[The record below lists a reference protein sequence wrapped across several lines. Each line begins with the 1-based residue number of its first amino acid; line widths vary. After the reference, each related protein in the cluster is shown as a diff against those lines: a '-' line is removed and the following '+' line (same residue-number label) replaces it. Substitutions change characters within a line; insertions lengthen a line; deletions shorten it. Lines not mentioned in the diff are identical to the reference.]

1 MSDPSTLRV
10 PRREDIS
17 NQDLPAQHN
26 EAAQMRELQKL
37 LFGADQQA
45 RLDRLDSEWN
55 DPGQIAP
62 RVGQSL
68 PDAITFHTPNHQLTE
83 AIGPFVIESINNAS
97 RRNPDSIA
105 TAIFP
110 ILGPAIRKAIA
121 QAFNNLTQTINQT
134 LQHSFTLQG
143 LKWRM
148 EAKVSG
154 KSFAEVVL
162 FHSLIYRVEQVFL
175 IHSQTGIVLNHVAAD
190 YIQNAQDADLVSGTL
205 TAIQDFIKDSFGA
218 TGGDDVETFQLGDLT
233 ILAERGPRAVLA
245 CAVRGTVAVEIR
257 EEMQKTLEVIHRDRG
272 TQLEDFE
279 GDTTYFDLCRP
290 LLGDLLESRYQT
302 SPDDPNNPKSTSI
315 PKPAIIAGSILFII
329 LGLIA
334 FFSIRDRM
342 RWNNFISQLKT
353 SPGIV
358 ITDANRS
365 WNSYEV
371 YGLRDSLAVNP
382 IELMKQASLNPEK
395 LVAHWEPYQSL
406 APEFV
411 IERANKL
418 LHPPSG
424 VTLSL
429 ENNILYVTGK
439 VSSTWINDA
448 QKIAPAISGIDG
460 FRVKSSDTIESLKKE
475 IEAASILSIG
485 TQPASN
491 QIATIE
497 TIAQKIGQLDGLAQS
512 NGKAVSIVIKGHT
525 DSSGTLEKN
534 KALSLARANEV
545 EALITKQTG
554 ALSNSKITKDGVWD
568 QENSSGDNAQNRRV
582 TIKINFQ

>member
-10 PRREDIS
+10 SKREDIS
-17 NQDLPAQHN
+17 NQDPPAQHN

-45 RLDRLDSEWN
+45 RLERLDSEWN

-62 RVGQSL
+62 RVGQAL
-68 PDAITFHTPNHQLTE
+68 PDAIAFHTPNHQLTE

-110 ILGPAIRKAIA
+110 ILGPAIRKSIA

-175 IHSQTGIVLNHVAAD
+175 IHSHTGIVLNHVTAD
-190 YIQNAQDADLVSGTL
+190 YIKNAQDADLVSGTL

-218 TGGDDVETFQLGDLT
+218 TGGDDVQAFQLGDLT
-233 ILAERGPRAVLA
+233 ILAERGPRAVIA

-272 TQLEDFE
+272 TQLENFE

-290 LLGDLLESRYQT
+290 LLEDLLESRYQT
-302 SPDDPNNPKSTSI
+302 SPDDPNSSGIPKS
-315 PKPAIIAGSILFII
+315 AFIAGSILFVI

-342 RWNNFISQLKT
+342 RWDNFISQLKA

-358 ITDANRS
+358 ITDANRG

-371 YGLRDSLAVNP
+371 NGLRDSLAVNP
-382 IELMKQASLNPEK
+382 SELMKQARLNPEK

-418 LHPPSG
+418 LRPPSG

-429 ENNILYVTGK
+429 ENNILYASGK
-439 VSSTWINDA
+439 VPATWINDA
-448 QKIAPAISGIDG
+448 QKIAPAISGIEG
-460 FRVKSSDTIESLKKE
+460 FRLKSPDTLAPLKKE
-475 IEAASILSIG
+475 IEDAIILCIG
-485 TQPASN
+485 TKPASN

-497 TIAQKIGQLDGLAQS
+497 TIAQKIVQLDKLAQT
-512 NGKAVSIVIKGHT
+512 NGKAVSIEIRGHT
-525 DSSGTLEKN
+525 DSSGTLENN

-545 EALITKQTG
+545 EVLLTTQTG
-554 ALSNSKITKDGVWD
+554 VLSNSKITKTGVWD
-568 QENSSGDNAQNRRV
+568 QEISSGDDAQNRRV

>member
-10 PRREDIS
+10 SGREDAS
-17 NQDLPAQHN
+17 NENLKAQLD

-45 RLDRLDSEWN
+45 RLERLDSEWN
-55 DPGQIAP
+55 DPNQLAP
-62 RVGQSL
+62 RVGQAL
-68 PDAITFHTPNHQLTE
+68 PDAIAFHTPDNQLTE
-83 AIGPFVIESINNAS
+83 AITPYVIESISNAA
-97 RRNPDSIA
+97 RRDPESIS

-134 LQHSFTLQG
+134 LQHSFTLRG

-148 EAKVSG
+148 EAMASG

-162 FHSLIYRVEQVFL
+162 YHSLLYRVEQVFL
-175 IHSQTGIVLNHVAAD
+175 IHSQTGIVLNHVTAD

-218 TGGDDVETFQLGDLT
+218 SGGDDVETFQLGDLT

-245 CAVRGTVAVEIR
+245 CAIRGTVATEVR
-257 EEMQKTLEVIHRDRG
+257 EEMQKTLERIHRDRG
-272 TQLEDFE
+272 SHLENFE
-279 GDTTYFDLCRP
+279 GDTTIFDTCRP
-290 LLGDLLESRYQT
+290 LLEDHLESRYQPFAD
-302 SPDDPNNPKSTSI
+302 SESSGIPKS
-315 PKPAIIAGSILFII
+315 AIIAGSIILMI
-329 LGLIA
+329 LGLLA

-342 RWNNFISQLKT
+342 RWNNFISQLKA

-358 ITDANRS
+358 ITDANRG

-371 YGLRDSLAVNP
+371 NGLRDSLAVNP
-382 IELMKQASLNPEK
+382 GELMKQAQLNPEK
-395 LVAHWEPYQSL
+395 LIAHWEPYQSL
-406 APEFV
+406 APQFI
-411 IERANKL
+411 IERANKI

-429 ENNILYVTGK
+429 ENNILYAAGN
-439 VSSTWINDA
+439 VSSTWLSEA

-460 FRVKSSDTIESLKKE
+460 FRLKSSDTVESLQKE
-475 IEAASILSIG
+475 IEAQKILCVG
-485 TQPASN
+485 AKPASN

-497 TIAQKIGQLDGLAQS
+497 TIAQKIIQLNALAQG

-525 DSSGTLEKN
+525 DSSGTLEIN
-534 KALSLARANEV
+534 RTLSFERASEV

-554 ALSNSKITKDGVWD
+554 VLSNSKISKSGVQD
-568 QENSSGDNAQNRRV
+568 QENSSGDEVQNRRV
-582 TIKINFQ
+582 TIKINLQ